1 MTDSSSS
8 SGIRALCLFS
18 GGLDSQL
25 AVCLL
30 RDQGLAVEGLAFRSL
45 FFDAG
50 KAERAADRLVLP
62 LAVEE
67 FTPAL
72 LKLIERPR
80 HGFGAGLNPCIDCH
94 IAMARRAGE
103 LMRERGFRF
112 VATGEVLN
120 QRPMSQHRQALEQ
133 VALESGLG
141 GLLLRPLSAQRLPET
156 EPERLGWVDRSRLL
170 DFHGR
175 SRKPQM
181 DLARRFGIAEY
192 PQPAGG
198 CLLTDPLYGRRL
210 RELKARE
217 GLTETGI
224 RRLRLGRHFQAGAGR
239 VIITDVASARE
250 VKLPVARALP
260 AIDQVVDITE
270 TDLKALVMA
279 ETDGRG
285 ADMVVDCS
293 GSEAAV
299 NSAFGLVRRSGRVV
313 AIGEPATPSISVNW
327 IDAIIQNIDLHF
339 TFGST
344 NDAWRIALQLVAD
357 GRVQL
362 KPLISHRI
370 ALADFEEGFKLMDD
384 KKALKVMM
392 FPHGEA
398 AAR

>member
-1 MTDSSSS
+1 MNKT
-8 SGIRALCLFS
+8 ALDAM
-18 GGLDSQL
+18 LDSHP
-25 AVCLL
+25 CYN
-30 RDQGLAVEGLAFRSL
+30 EGAHRRYARMHLPVAPKCNIQCNYCNRRYDCCNESRP
-45 FFDAG
+45 G
-50 KAERAADRLVLP
+50 VTSEVLS
-62 LAVEE
+62 A
-67 FTPAL
+67 PATN
-72 LKLIERPR
+72 
-80 HGFGAGLNPCIDCH
+80 GDVVVVQGAGTIGIL
-94 IAMARRAGE
+94 AA
-103 LMRERGFRF
+103 
-112 VATGEVLN
+112 
-120 QRPMSQHRQALEQ
+120 Q
-133 VALESGLG
+133 VA
-141 GLLLRPLSAQRLPET
+141 
-156 EPERLGWVDRSRLL
+156 
-170 DFHGR
+170 
-175 SRKPQM
+175 
-181 DLARRFGIAEY
+181 
-192 PQPAGG
+192 
-198 CLLTDPLYGRRL
+198 
-210 RELKARE
+210 KA
-217 GLTETGI
+217 
-224 RRLRLGRHFQAGAGR
+224 AGAGR

-299 NSAFGLVRRSGRVV
+299 KSAFGLVRRSGRVV

>member
-1 MTDSSSS
+1 MTAIYKVRDGHDGWEIRDIPRREPGPGEVELQIMAAGICGSELHLYHDNHFYTPPSLIGHEWSARISKVGEGVPDWKVGDKVVTLPSRNACGHCFYCSIGQSVFCAARRPFGPYGPNDGGGWREYFTMKAEGFLRVPDSVSFEEAAMLEPASVLVQ
-8 SGIRALCLFS
+8 ALCI
-18 GGLDSQL
+18 
-25 AVCLL
+25 
-30 RDQGLAVEGLAFRSL
+30 
-45 FFDAG
+45 
-50 KAERAADRLVLP
+50 KAPVHTGDV
-62 LAVEE
+62 VVVQ
-67 FTPAL
+67 
-72 LKLIERPR
+72 
-80 HGFGAGLNPCIDCH
+80 GAGTIGIL
-94 IAMARRAGE
+94 AA
-103 LMRERGFRF
+103 
-112 VATGEVLN
+112 
-120 QRPMSQHRQALEQ
+120 Q
-133 VALESGLG
+133 VA
-141 GLLLRPLSAQRLPET
+141 
-156 EPERLGWVDRSRLL
+156 
-170 DFHGR
+170 
-175 SRKPQM
+175 
-181 DLARRFGIAEY
+181 
-192 PQPAGG
+192 
-198 CLLTDPLYGRRL
+198 
-210 RELKARE
+210 KA
-217 GLTETGI
+217 
-224 RRLRLGRHFQAGAGR
+224 AGAGR